1 MEDTA
6 FAYSTIVLR
15 KKKRKGDVGY
25 KPPAL
30 IDLVDRAKADVES
43 NGWMSSCLGWKQGL
57 PSSSIFADRL
67 TDVTR
72 HYPRRPAGD

>member
-15 KKKRKGDVGY
+15 KKRKGGVGY
-25 KPPAL
+25 KPPVL

-43 NGWMSSCLGWKQGL
+43 NGWMTSCLGWEQGAL
-57 PSSSIFADRL
+57 
-67 TDVTR
+67 
-72 HYPRRPAGD
+72 HRPTFR